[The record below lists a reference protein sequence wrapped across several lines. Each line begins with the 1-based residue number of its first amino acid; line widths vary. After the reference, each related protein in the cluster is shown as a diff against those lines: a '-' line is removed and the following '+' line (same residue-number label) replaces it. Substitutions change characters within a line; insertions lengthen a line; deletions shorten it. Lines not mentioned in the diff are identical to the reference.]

1 MKIYKV
7 HCGTWS
13 DEVEVDTEIF
23 DTEMSQCIEA
33 MTISLSN
40 FCEIMGWLQFELD
53 NHCIVEW
60 VEDKGNVNHGRRY
73 IAKLDDILENAG
85 KIKHLEKING
95 NL

>member
-13 DEVEVDTEIF
+13 DEIEI

-33 MTISLSN
+33 MTLSLNN
-40 FCEIMGWLQFELD
+40 FCEIKGWLEFELD
-53 NHCIVEW
+53 DYCIVEW
-60 VEDKGNVNHGRRY
+60 VEKKNSPNHGKRY
-73 IAKLDDILENAG
+73 VAKLESILENAG